1 MIFISLLWRFILQEF
16 EGLNRL
22 EIGDRMADEQGDIV
36 VGKKEAIVV
45 GVMWLLAAEN
55 DAIANV
61 DETVLVDSVIIW
73 LQN

>member
-16 EGLNRL
+16 EGLNCL

-45 GVMWLLAAEN
+45 GVMWLLGAEN
-55 DAIANV
+55 DTIANV
-61 DETVLVDSVIIW
+61 DETVLIDSVIIW